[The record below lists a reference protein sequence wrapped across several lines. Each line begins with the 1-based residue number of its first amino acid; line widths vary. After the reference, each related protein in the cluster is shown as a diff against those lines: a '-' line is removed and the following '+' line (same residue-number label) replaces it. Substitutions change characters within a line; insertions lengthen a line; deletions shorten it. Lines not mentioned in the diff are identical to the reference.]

1 MPSATMINAKVKE
14 IGSAGPS
21 NPVAG
26 MAKSGGC
33 KDMTKSRQDAIV
45 PRLNRV
51 FSGRC
56 SPSSC
61 GYPGRRLGPDKVSFK
76 PILEAITLV

>member
-1 MPSATMINAKVKE
+1 M
-14 IGSAGPS
+14 GSAGPS
-21 NPVAG
+21 PNPVAG

-33 KDMTKSRQDAIV
+33 KEMTKSRQDAIV

-51 FSGRC
+51 FSGQC

-61 GYPGRRLGPDKVSFK
+61 GCPDSRIGPDMVSSK
-76 PILEAITLV
+76 PILEDITLV